1 MSPGCSAAASGGS
14 LVVPGIQK
22 HQGGTR
28 MPSAP
33 VFISHASSDD
43 AFVRK
48 LRQALEGFNIP
59 VWVDSSNLRG
69 GNALTPAIAEAIA
82 EARHVLV
89 VLSPQTINSS
99 WLRREIR

>member
-1 MSPGCSAAASGGS
+1 
-14 LVVPGIQK
+14 
-22 HQGGTR
+22 

-59 VWVDSSNLRG
+59 VWVDSRNLRG

-82 EARHVLV
+82 TAQGGTIECESTVGVGSTFTAKLPIAPPQKAVLEAVPKQKL
-89 VLSPQTINSS
+89 I
-99 WLRREIR
+99 LR